1 LDLTAVCRAF
11 SDIPARTPSA
21 KAFVQDLIDGLDT
34 SASDIALK
42 AALAKKLDNTAPLK
56 IEADQ
61 IAARRWADQIDELVG
76 AVERIVPS
84 GGRFAIADEEQFRT
98 VIDTD
103 RAALPFPERNGEYA
117 GPPADDASAI
127 REIERL
133 RENAVTHLA
142 IAWPAYW
149 WLDYYSSFNEHLRT
163 TSRLVW
169 NDERVRLFD
178 LAAPPVPHRK

>member
-1 LDLTAVCRAF
+1 
-11 SDIPARTPSA
+11 
-21 KAFVQDLIDGLDT
+21 VQDLIDGLDT
-34 SASDIALK
+34 SASHIALK
-42 AALAKKLDNTAPLK
+42 AALAKKLDNTAPPTA
-56 IEADQ
+56 EVDQ
-61 IAARRWADQIDELVG
+61 VAARLWADQIDELVD

-84 GGRFAIADEEQFRT
+84 GGRFALADEEQCRM
-98 VIDTD
+98 VLDTD

-117 GPPADDASAI
+117 GPPVDDASAI

-149 WLDYYSSFNEHLRT
+149 WLDHLSSFNEHLRT

-169 NDERVRLFD
+169 DDERVRLFD
-178 LAAPPVPHRK
+178 LAAPPVPHSK